1 MLVDRVLRSWQTVR
15 DSGRVVLFEVGVAVP
30 GLGEL
35 EAEVMKRLWKRGTPT
50 TVRELVEEIQRDRG
64 IAYTTVL
71 TICDN
76 LFKKGWLRRELD
88 GRAYRYEPARSGEEY
103 SAELMRQAL
112 DASPDQVGAFVHF
125 LRRLPPVEVRA
136 LEDAYRK
143 LTGES

>member
-1 MLVDRVLRSWQTVR
+1 M
-15 DSGRVVLFEVGVAVP
+15 P

-103 SAELMRQAL
+103 SAGLMRQAL

-125 LRRLPPVEVRA
+125 LRRLPPDEVRA